1 MPVAA
6 TPAVAAAATEPA
18 PIPAAAPGA
27 AVVTDGRTFLRERAA
42 VRFFRRPLRRGRGVG
57 DIRAVA
63 RPIDPVRLEVFHH
76 LLSAFCEEAGVRLQR
91 SAVSPNI
98 RERADFSVAVFDGH
112 ARLIAQAA
120 HIPVHLGS
128 AGDAV
133 AAVRAELDLQP
144 GDIAI
149 LNDPYAGGT
158 HLPDVTMVCP
168 VFLPGARTPE
178 WYLVDRAHHADIGG
192 ATPGSMGVASDLYAE
207 GLVIPPVLLRRGG
220 RLQRDLW
227 RLFARNVRG
236 ADERLVDLQAQE
248 ASLVQLAARLAGFV
262 REHGLRTV
270 RTMQEQLLD
279 YTERAARAVV
289 RGLVPGRHRAHD
301 VLDDDG
307 FGGGPLRLD
316 LVFQKRAGRAVFDWR
331 GTCDQARGGV
341 NANRSI
347 VMAAC
352 VYALRCLC
360 PDRLPTNDG
369 LFRLVELQTRHGSL
383 VDPRS
388 PAPVAGGNV
397 ETSQRLVDVV
407 FAALAKAA
415 PGRTPAASA
424 GTMSNLSFGGVR
436 QDGREFTSYETIPGG
451 AGATAE
457 RAGQAA
463 IQTHM
468 TNTRNTPIE
477 EIEHRFPVRVVSLS
491 VRRGSGGR
499 GARRGGDGM
508 VKVLEARAPLRVS
521 FLGERHRQGPPGL
534 DGGGAGATGA
544 LWRVRGQ
551 RRERLP
557 AKASFP
563 LAAGE
568 QVVVETPG
576 GGGHGRS

>member
-1 MPVAA
+1 M
-6 TPAVAAAATEPA
+6 
-18 PIPAAAPGA
+18 
-27 AVVTDGRTFLRERAA
+27 
-42 VRFFRRPLRRGRGVG
+42 VRS
-57 DIRAVA
+57 
-63 RPIDPVRLEVFHH
+63 IDPVRLEVFHH

-98 RERADFSVAVFDGH
+98 RERADFSVAVFDRD

-133 AAVRAELDLQP
+133 AAVRAELDLGP
-144 GDIAI
+144 GDVAV

-168 VFLPGARTPE
+168 VFLPGARKPE

-207 GLVIPPVLLRRGG
+207 GLVIPPVLLRRAG

-248 ASLVQLAARLAGFV
+248 ASLGQLAARLCGFV
-262 REHGLRTV
+262 RDQGLRAV
-270 RTMQEQLLD
+270 REAQEQLLD
-279 YTERAARAVV
+279 YTERAARAVL
-289 RGLVPGRHRAHD
+289 RGLLPGRHRAHD

-307 FGGGPLRLD
+307 FGGGPLRLE
-316 LVFQKRAGRAVFDWR
+316 LVFQRRAGRAVFDWR
-331 GTCDQARGGV
+331 ATCDQARGGV

-424 GTMSNLSFGGVR
+424 GTMSNLSFGGVHA
-436 QDGREFTSYETIPGG
+436 DGREFTSYETIPGG
-451 AGATAE
+451 AGATID

-477 EIEHRFPVRVVSLS
+477 EIEHRFPVRVQSLS

-508 VKVLEARAPLRVS
+508 VKVLQALAPLRVS

-534 DGGGAGATGA
+534 AGGGAGATGA
-544 LWRVRGQ
+544 LWRVAG
-551 RRERLP
+551 RRRVRQP
-557 AKASFP
+557 AKASFV
-563 LAAGE
+563 LAPGE

-576 GGGHGRS
+576 GGGHGRG